1 MIKIQISK
9 TLQNKIRKGYP
20 WVFDYQ
26 IQSQTFEG
34 KPENLGVIYDHNNR
48 FLAMGLWDPS
58 AELCFRVLSLGKPQK
73 VNNDLFMGRLQ
84 VAKVIR
90 KGLEHQGTTG
100 YRVINGENDGFPGLV
115 LDRYEETLVIK
126 LYTSSWFPFLIAL
139 CELFRK
145 EFNSKQVVLRL
156 AQNISKSQEP
166 NANYHDGQV
175 LFGSENSSW
184 VEFKENGLKF
194 LADVVEGQKT
204 GFFLDQRDNRLKIR
218 GMVKGRS
225 VLNIFSYS
233 GGFSVYAVA
242 GGCKSMVEVDSNP
255 FALKTSLRNMKINF
269 PDKSFPSPIFM
280 QEEGDAFQ
288 ILAKMK
294 REKRSFDLV
303 ILDPPAFARNK
314 KKKSQALEAYIRLA
328 KAGAQVASK
337 ILFVASC
344 TRHVQANEFYD
355 AVCLGIRSAG
365 IKFEGIAK
373 TGHAQD
379 HPATFSEAFYLKS
392 AYFNVGRHGIK

>member
-1 MIKIQISK
+1 MIKIRISK
-9 TLQNKIRKGYP
+9 TLQSKIRKGYP

-26 IQSQTFEG
+26 IQNHTTEAKQ
-34 KPENLGVIYDHNNR
+34 ENLAVIYDHKNR
-48 FLAMGLWDPS
+48 FLAMGLWDPH
-58 AELCFRVLSLGKPQK
+58 AVLCFRVLSLGKPK
-73 VNNDLFMGRLQ
+73 KINSDFFLERLQ
-84 VAKVIR
+84 AANLIR
-90 KGLEHQGTTG
+90 DGLEQQGTTG

-115 LDRYEETLVIK
+115 LDHYEETLVIK
-126 LYTSSWFPFLIAL
+126 LYTSSWFPYLSEL
-139 CELFRK
+139 CELFQK
-145 EFNSKQVVLRL
+145 EFNSEQVVLRL
-156 AQNISKSQEP
+156 AQNISNSKDS
-166 NANYHDGQV
+166 NAVYNDGQI

-218 GMVKGRS
+218 GMVKGQS
-225 VLNIFSYS
+225 VLNVFSYS

-242 GGCKSMVEVDSNP
+242 GGCKSLVELDSNH
-255 FALKTSLRNMKINF
+255 FALKTSLRNLKLNF
-269 PDKSFPSPIFM
+269 PDKSFPSPSFI

-294 REKRSFDLV
+294 SEKRSFDLV

-314 KKKSQALEAYIRLA
+314 NQKPQALEAYIRLA

-365 IKFEGIAK
+365 MKYEGIAK

-379 HPATFSEAFYLKS
+379 HPATFSEAIYLKS
-392 AYFNVGRHGIK
+392 AYFNLA